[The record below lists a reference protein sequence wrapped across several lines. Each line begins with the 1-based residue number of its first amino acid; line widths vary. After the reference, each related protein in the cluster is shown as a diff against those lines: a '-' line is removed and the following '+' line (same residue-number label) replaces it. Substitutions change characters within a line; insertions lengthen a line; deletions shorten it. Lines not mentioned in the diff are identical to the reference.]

1 MTRIIAFSLLAMA
14 AVGACDCESAGT
26 RGSDGLPV
34 VDKLVVDFGRVR
46 IGESGRASLTIAN
59 HGALQIELAG
69 FDRSDT
75 PDVFRAAEPPKT
87 LPAGATHSI
96 ALVFAPNEIGEV
108 GGKLVLLT
116 TNSETPRLEI
126 ELRGEG
132 VETLVRVAPETVD
145 FGVVEVD
152 SRVSRGIVLHNEG
165 DIVEEVTVL
174 TLADGSEHFSGG
186 PVPGDNNVVRL
197 EPGASAEIP
206 VSFAPRWADP
216 AGFISTVT
224 FLPCASCSTVTVTLV
239 GVGVDSFLTLV
250 PKPPACL
257 DFGLVNPGAS
267 VTKVV
272 TARNLGASS
281 MTLLTGEIT
290 AGDSVFSTAQSFPV
304 DIESEGEVEI
314 AITYSPKALG
324 PSTGTFVLTSTDAKA
339 ARVAVC
345 LRGDGGGPDV
355 LVQPLSLDFGQVATG
370 SSRTKTVRVANI
382 GQTVSGGPAVPLRV
396 EQARIRSG
404 DAYGY
409 SVDFQ
414 PFVLDA
420 GQSRAVNVTF
430 APSADGRANDVL
442 EFVTNDTD
450 TPVVEVALSGRGREL
465 APCELAF
472 VPASGELAFGNVERG
487 RTALLPLGL
496 RNVGSDDCLIDSL
509 RMSPSSN
516 QAFSLPKPPPEQF
529 EIHPGQTFAVAVQ
542 FLPMV
547 HASYV
552 GEITFGVSDPAAPV
566 RRVPLSGASTVG
578 CLLVSPSEI
587 DFGVTGAEC
596 VTSERTVNVYNVC
609 GSAVSVESVALAA
622 DPSGAYHLALPASVT
637 FPLEMTGST
646 TLAFQVRYQPMALGE
661 HPGGV
666 FVKSSERPEPYLVSL
681 TGEAREDAVQTDT
694 FEQSRRPI
702 DILFVI
708 DDSGSMAPYQQG
720 LATNLESFMQFAN
733 RNFVDYQIGIV
744 TTDVDNASQAG
755 RLVPLVQT
763 GVWPASNAS
772 PPRVLRPT
780 TPEVLRAFRQNV
792 NVGTSGSGTE
802 RGLEAAYQ
810 ALNPQML
817 STHNQGFLRDEAM
830 LSIIVVS
837 DEADQSPADVNFY
850 YGYFLNIKGARR
862 ANLLSVSAICEMD
875 PNSSTDYGG
884 RYLDLVK
891 RTGGVSS
898 SIHTANWAADLERLG
913 LAAFGYKSRFVLT
926 STPDVP
932 SIEVRLD
939 GRPLPSEDEESRN
952 WWFDPVANLV
962 EFNPHAI
969 PEPGQQIEIS
979 YAVVCG
985 EDS

>member
-1 MTRIIAFSLLAMA
+1 MNRILAFLLLAMA
-14 AVGACDCESAGT
+14 AIGACDCESGGA
-26 RGSDGLPV
+26 RGSDGLPE
-34 VDKLVVDFGRVR
+34 VDKLIVDFGRVR
-46 IGESGRASLTIAN
+46 LGESARAELTIAN
-59 HGALQIELAG
+59 RGVVQLGLSG

-87 LPAGATHSI
+87 MAGGATHAI
-96 ALVFAPNEIGEV
+96 ALVFAPNEVGEIG
-108 GGKLVLLT
+108 GRLVLLT
-116 TNSETPRLEI
+116 DSEETPRLEI

-152 SRVSRGIVLHNEG
+152 SRVSRSIVLHNDG
-165 DIVEEVTVL
+165 DIVEEVSVL

-186 PVPGDNNVVRL
+186 PVPGGNKVVRL
-197 EPGASAEIP
+197 EPGAIAEIP

-216 AGFISTVT
+216 AGFVSTVT
-224 FLPCASCSTVTVTLV
+224 FLPCASCSTVTVTLR

-250 PKPPACL
+250 PKAPACL

-272 TARNLGASS
+272 TARNLGALP

-290 AGDSVFSTAQSFPV
+290 TGGSVFTTSQSFPT
-304 DIESEGEVEI
+304 DIASEGLVEI
-314 AITYSPKALG
+314 AITYSPQALG
-324 PSTGTFVLTSTDAKA
+324 QNTGTLALTSTDAKA
-339 ARVAVC
+339 ARVDVC
-345 LRGDGGGPDV
+345 LQGAGGGPDV
-355 LVQPLSLDFGQVATG
+355 LVQPLSLDFAQVATG

-382 GQTVSGGPAVPLRV
+382 GQTVAGGGTPVPLRV

-404 DAYGY
+404 NTYGY

-420 GQSRAVNVTF
+420 GQSKPVSVTF
-430 APSADGRANDVL
+430 APTADGRVNDVL
-442 EFVTNDTD
+442 ELVTNDTD
-450 TPVVEVALSGRGREL
+450 TPVVEVSLSGRGREL
-465 APCELAF
+465 APCELEF
-472 VPASGELAFGNVERG
+472 IPAAGALAFGNVDRG
-487 RTALLPLGL
+487 RTALLPFGL
-496 RNVGSDDCLIDSL
+496 RNVGADDCLIDSMQ
-509 RMSPSSN
+509 MSPSSN

-529 EIHPGQTFAVAVQ
+529 ELHPGQTFGVPVQ

-547 HASYV
+547 HAGYV
-552 GEITFGVSDPAAPV
+552 GEITFGVSDPVAPV
-566 RRVPLSGASTVG
+566 RRVPVTGLSTVG

-596 VTSERTVNVYNVC
+596 VTDARTVNVYNVC
-609 GSAVSVESVALAA
+609 GTPVSVESVALADEPEA
-622 DPSGAYHLALPASVT
+622 AYHLQLPPVT
-637 FPLEMTGST
+637 FPLLMTGST
-646 TLAFQVRYQPMALGE
+646 TLAFKVRYQPPAFGE
-661 HPGGV
+661 HPSGI

-681 TGEAREDAVQTDT
+681 TGEARDNAVQTDK
-694 FEQSRRPI
+694 FQQERRPI

-744 TTDVDNASQAG
+744 TTDATNASRSG
-755 RLVPLVQT
+755 RLVPPVQS
-763 GVWPASNAS
+763 GVWPATNAS
-772 PPRVLRPT
+772 PPRVLTPS
-780 TPEVLRAFRQNV
+780 TPEVLRAFKQNV
-792 NVGTSGSGTE
+792 NVGTDGSGTE
-802 RGLEAAYQ
+802 MGLQAAYQ

-817 STHNQGFLRDEAM
+817 ATHNQGFLRDDAM
-830 LSIIVVS
+830 LSIIIVT
-837 DEADQSPADVNFY
+837 DEAEQSPADVNFY

-875 PNSSTDYGG
+875 PNSTADYGG
-884 RYLDLVK
+884 RYLDLVQ
-891 RTGGVSS
+891 RTGGVAS

-913 LAAFGYKSRFVLT
+913 LASFGYKNRFVLT
-926 STPDVP
+926 ATPEIP
-932 SIEVRLD
+932 SLEVRLD
-939 GRPLPSEDEESRN
+939 GRLLPSEDEESRN

-969 PEPGQQIEIS
+969 PEPGQKIDIS
-979 YAVVCG
+979 YTVVCG

>member
-1 MTRIIAFSLLAMA
+1 MNRFIAFSLLVAV
-14 AVGACDCESAGT
+14 AVGACDCEGAGT
-26 RGSDGLPV
+26 RGADSLPV

-46 IGESGRASLTIAN
+46 LGETARDALTVAN
-59 HGALQIELAG
+59 HGAVQLELAG
-69 FDRSDT
+69 FDRSAL
-75 PDVFRAAEPPKT
+75 PDVFRAAELPKT
-87 LPAGATHSI
+87 LSAGATHSV
-96 ALVFAPNEIGEV
+96 ALVFAPTEPGVVRGTLLILADDEDVPPLEV
-108 GGKLVLLT
+108 
-116 TNSETPRLEI
+116 

-132 VETLVRVAPETVD
+132 VETLVDIAPETVD

-152 SRVSRGIVLHNEG
+152 SRVSRSIVLRNDG
-165 DIVEEVTVL
+165 DIVEEVSVL
-174 TLADGSEHFSGG
+174 TLANGSEHFSGG
-186 PVPGDNNVVRL
+186 PVPGGDNVVRL

-257 DFGLVNPGAS
+257 NFGLVNPGAS
-267 VTKVV
+267 VTKVM

-281 MTLLTGEIT
+281 MTLLSGEVT
-290 AGDSVFSTAQSFPV
+290 DGDAVFSTPSSFPV
-304 DIESEGEVEI
+304 DIGSEDDVEI
-314 AITYSPKALG
+314 AITYG
-324 PSTGTFVLTSTDAKA
+324 PRGIGPDTGTFILTSTDPKA

-345 LRGDGGGPDV
+345 LEGSGGGPDV
-355 LVQPLSLDFGQVATG
+355 LVQPLALDFGQVATG
-370 SSRTKTVRVANI
+370 SSRTKTVRVANV
-382 GQTVSGGPAVPLRV
+382 GQGGGAAATPLRV

-404 DAYGY
+404 DAHGY

-420 GQSRAVNVTF
+420 GQARTVNVHF
-430 APSADGRANDVL
+430 APTADGRVNDVL

-450 TPVVEVALSGRGREL
+450 TPVAEVALSGRGREL
-465 APCELAF
+465 APCELAL

-496 RNVGSDDCLIDSL
+496 RNVGADDCLVDSL
-509 RMSPSSN
+509 RMSPSSH
-516 QAFSLPKPPPEQF
+516 QAFSLPQPPPEQF
-529 EIHPGQTFAVAVQ
+529 EIRPGQTFAVPVQ
-542 FLPMV
+542 FLPLV
-547 HASYV
+547 HAGYV
-552 GEITFGVSDPAAPV
+552 GEITFGVSNPATPV
-566 RRVPLSGASTVG
+566 RRVPLSGLSAVG

-587 DFGVTGAEC
+587 DFGVTQAEC
-596 VTSERTVNVYNVC
+596 VTGERTVNVYNVC
-609 GSAVSVESVALAA
+609 GTPVSVEGVALAD
-622 DPSGAYHLALPASVT
+622 DPSGSYRLTVPGSAT
-637 FPLEMTGST
+637 FPLEMTGAT
-646 TLAFQVRYQPMALGE
+646 TLAFQVRYQPAALGE

-681 TGEAREDAVQTDT
+681 TGAARENAVQTDV
-694 FEQSRRPI
+694 FDQSRRPI

-720 LATNLESFMQFAN
+720 LATNLESFMLFAN
-733 RNFVDYQIGIV
+733 RNFVDYQIGVV
-744 TTDVDNASQAG
+744 TTDVDNPAQAG

-763 GVWPASNAS
+763 GAWPASNAS
-772 PPRVLRPT
+772 PPRVLKPT
-780 TPEVLRAFRQNV
+780 TPEVLRAFKQSV
-792 NVGTSGSGTE
+792 NVGTNGSGTE
-802 RGLEAAYQ
+802 KGLEAAYQ

-817 STHNQGFLRDEAM
+817 SSHNQGFLRDEAM
-830 LSIIVVS
+830 LSIIVVT
-837 DEADQSPADVNFY
+837 DEADQSPSDPNFY

-862 ANLLSVSAICEMD
+862 ANLLSISAICEMD
-875 PNSSTDYGG
+875 PNATVNYGG
-884 RYLDLVK
+884 RYLDLVQ
-891 RTGGVSS
+891 RTGGVAS

-913 LAAFGYKSRFVLT
+913 LAAFGYKSRFTLT
-926 STPDVP
+926 ATPDVP

-939 GRPLPSEDEESRN
+939 GRALPAEDEESRN